1 MKYVRLTKVALAAGL
16 LLGQVYP
23 LSAQPYPTKSVR
35 IVIPFGPGSSTD
47 VTGRIIGNSLAMRL
61 GQPVVV
67 DNRPGASGMA
77 GTDVVAKASPDGYT
91 LLLGSN
97 STHGANVSLFEK
109 MSYDPV
115 KDFVPITQVSHIFYV
130 LLTRN
135 NFSAQS
141 VEELV
146 TQAKAAPGKFTLA
159 TSGGISLLTGELFKY
174 ATRVDLNTVP
184 YKAPAGALTD
194 LAGGRVDLLFQSPP
208 TAMPQVTAG
217 RMKAIA
223 ITSLTRSVQTPGIPT
238 VAEQGY
244 PGFQANSWIAYFAPQ
259 GTPRAIV
266 ARLNTEIV
274 SVLKDEQVKA
284 QLLKNGT
291 AESEIVANTSEQLG
305 QEVVKEIAKW
315 KKLISVIGVPKL

>member
-1 MKYVRLTKVALAAGL
+1 MRYVRPIIVVLAAGL
-16 LLGQVYP
+16 LSAQLSP
-23 LSAQPYPTKSVR
+23 LSAQPYPSKSIRV
-35 IVIPFGPGSSTD
+35 VIPFGPGSSTD
-47 VTGRIIGNSLAMRL
+47 VTGRIIGNTLAGRL
-61 GQPVVV
+61 GQSVVV
-67 DNRPGASGMA
+67 DNRPGASGMT
-77 GTDVVAKASPDGYT
+77 GTDVVAKSSPDGYT

-115 KDFVPITQVSHIFYV
+115 KDFAPITQVSHIFYV

-135 NFSAQS
+135 NFSAKS

-174 ATRVDLNTVP
+174 TTRIDLTTVP

-217 RMKAIA
+217 RMRAIA

-244 PGFQANSWIAYFAPQ
+244 PGFQATAWIAYFAPR
-259 GTPRAIV
+259 GTPSNIV
-266 ARLNTEIV
+266 ARLNSEIV
-274 SVLKDEQVKA
+274 AVLKDEQVRA

-291 AESEIVANTSEQLG
+291 AESEIVANTPEQLG
-305 QEVVKEIAKW
+305 EEVVKEIAKW